1 MCLILRVG
9 HTAERKKMSA
19 ISYDL
24 FNKKFKLLPDK
35 YQTLIF
41 QLLQDM
47 EHTVNVNPKDLLYKR
62 GFTIALKEHDLSI
75 NKLAKIIDKKN
86 NISDENDV
94 IKKGKKKGDEDNAY
108 CRDAIATLIER
119 GYKGSRSA
127 YLDVACEILEIDEIF
142 LINNSEYLVEHT
154 QNIKWCFETISD
166 INQLAIYNLMSKLEN
181 IECLNPTFNDMC
193 IDIQNVG
200 IEIDT

>member
-1 MCLILRVG
+1 
-9 HTAERKKMSA
+9 MST
-19 ISYDL
+19 INYDL

-47 EHTVNVNPKDLLYKR
+47 EHTVNINPKDLLYKR
-62 GFTIALKEHDLSI
+62 GFTIALKEHDLTI
-75 NKLAKIIDKKN
+75 NKLAEIAEIKIN
-86 NISDENDV
+86 
-94 IKKGKKKGDEDNAY
+94 GKSEGKF
-108 CRDAIATLIER
+108 RDAIATLIER